1 MGRNLGSDLAAK
13 RDWLERALP
22 GAPDLVRCDLTLK
35 APGGARRALLV
46 YVSELVDLM
55 LLQGGVLEPLRE
67 QELPQCSTLE
77 EIAGAV
83 LDVPGWSYSNDTQEV
98 IARLLRGEGLLLVD
112 GFPGGLLLAT
122 QGGKGRSP
130 DEPPAEP
137 AVRGPRDGFVEHLWV
152 NRSLIRR
159 RLPDPA
165 LRFEAFHVGNPGH
178 TLVEMAYLEG
188 RAPSELLQQ
197 TRRRVQAVQT
207 DGILD
212 SGMLSEFLEDS
223 PYSPFPQMQNTQRPD
238 MVALALQEGRVA
250 ILVDQSPSVLLAPT
264 VLWQLL
270 QVSEDYYERW
280 WAASMIRVVRA
291 ISVFVSLTLPG
302 LWVSLISYHQE
313 LLPTPLA
320 LSIAA
325 GRERVPLPA
334 VLESF
339 VLELAFEILREAG
352 ARLPRPVGQATSI
365 VGGLVIGQAA
375 VQAGLVAPST
385 VIIVAMTGLA
395 SFATPN
401 FSAAYGIRVLR
412 FAVLLL
418 SGIVGVLGF
427 GFAAVLI
434 ILHLVHLK
442 SFGVEYLSP
451 VLPYMSGRGRDVLIR
466 KPWKKL
472 RTADVRWWQ
481 R

>member
-13 RDWLERALP
+13 EQWLQQVLGA
-22 GAPDLVRCDLTLK
+22 APDLVRCHLTLRT
-35 APGGARRALLV
+35 AADPLPGLLV
-46 YVSELVDLM
+46 YLTELVDLN
-55 LLQGGVLEPLRE
+55 LLQSGVLESLRE
-67 QELPQCSTLE
+67 QELPRYETLQQV
-77 EIAGAV
+77 AGAV
-83 LDVPGWSYSNDTQEV
+83 LDVPGWTWTNDAQE
-98 IARLLRGEGLLLVD
+98 ALNGLLRGLGLLLAE
-112 GFPGGLLLAT
+112 GYAGGLLLAV
-122 QGGKGRSP
+122 QGGQRRSP

-137 AVRGPRDGFVEHLWV
+137 AVRGPRDGFVEQINV

-165 LRFEAFHVGNPGH
+165 LRFESVKIGSSSR
-178 TLVEMAYLEG
+178 TLVELVYLEG
-188 RAPSELLQQ
+188 RAPAELVQEV
-197 TRRRVQAVQT
+197 RRRLEAVQT
-207 DGILD
+207 NAILD
-212 SGMLSEFLEDS
+212 AGMVSEFIEDS
-223 PYSPFPQMQNTQRPD
+223 PYSPFPQMVHTQRVD
-238 MVALALQEGRVA
+238 GVAYGLEEGRVA
-250 ILVDQSPSVLLAPT
+250 VLVDQSPSALLVPT
-264 VLWQLL
+264 VFWHLL
-270 QVSEDYYERW
+270 QVPEDNYERW
-280 WAASMIRVVRA
+280 WAASMIRIIRA
-291 ISVFVSLTLPG
+291 VAIFVSLTLPG
-302 LWVSLISYHQE
+302 LWVALISYHQE

-395 SFATPN
+395 SFATPS
-401 FSAAYGIRVLR
+401 FSAAYGVRVLR
-412 FAVLLL
+412 FAVLLA
-418 SGIVGVLGF
+418 SGVLGVLGF
-427 GFAAVLI
+427 GFSAVMV

-451 VLPYMSGRGRDVLIR
+451 VLPRLGGSGRDVLVRPTWKR
-466 KPWKKL
+466 KGSIAAK
-472 RTADVRWWQ
+472 WWT